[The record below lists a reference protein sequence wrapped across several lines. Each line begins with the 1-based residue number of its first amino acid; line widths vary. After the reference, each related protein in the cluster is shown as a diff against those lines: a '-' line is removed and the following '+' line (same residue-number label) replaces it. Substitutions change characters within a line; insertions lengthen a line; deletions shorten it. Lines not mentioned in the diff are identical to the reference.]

1 MTYLQSNLFMSKP
14 GYQNDVMAAVRD
26 MKTEWNEKA
35 IIAMM
40 FYGGSPVGPSNVIT
54 ISTRF
59 DSLDEVEKT
68 HDDFF
73 ENIKLQNAF
82 RRASAASTRSM
93 NNLSEVIVGAEG
105 FSLDNPPKYIHRWI
119 LTAKRG
125 HKSDVIEIAKK
136 MRSNVPGPTLPG
148 ITVNR
153 AGNQDNVYIRM
164 GLKSLKDMG
173 DFSSNQERQSENLK
187 AMSEITTQIN
197 SYMFRVVQ

>member
-68 HDDFF
+68 HDDFSKIL
-73 ENIKLQNAF
+73 NYK
-82 RRASAASTRSM
+82 M
-93 NNLSEVIVGAEG
+93 H
-105 FSLDNPPKYIHRWI
+105 LDVHQQH
-119 LTAKRG
+119 LL
-125 HKSDVIEIAKK
+125 D
-136 MRSNVPGPTLPG
+136 
-148 ITVNR
+148 
-153 AGNQDNVYIRM
+153 Q
-164 GLKSLKDMG
+164 
-173 DFSSNQERQSENLK
+173 
-187 AMSEITTQIN
+187 
-197 SYMFRVVQ
+197 

>member
-1 MTYLQSNLFMSKP
+1 
-14 GYQNDVMAAVRD
+14 
-26 MKTEWNEKA
+26 
-35 IIAMM
+35 
-40 FYGGSPVGPSNVIT
+40 
-54 ISTRF
+54 
-59 DSLDEVEKT
+59 
-68 HDDFF
+68 
-73 ENIKLQNAF
+73 
-82 RRASAASTRSM
+82 M

-105 FSLDNPPKYIHRWI
+105 FGLDNPPKYIHRWI

-136 MRSNVPGPTLPG
+136 MRENAPGPTLPG

-173 DFSSNQERQSENLK
+173 DFTSNQERQSENLK
-187 AMSEITTQIN
+187 AMSELTTQIN